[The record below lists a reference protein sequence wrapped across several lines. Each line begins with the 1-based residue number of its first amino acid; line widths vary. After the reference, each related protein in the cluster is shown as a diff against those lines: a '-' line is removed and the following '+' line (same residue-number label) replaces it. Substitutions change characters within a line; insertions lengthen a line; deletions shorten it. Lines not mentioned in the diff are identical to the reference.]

1 MIVRRALRDD
11 WWKVLAYLAIL
22 VINVVV
28 VLRAYPTFEAN
39 LSQLMNL
46 MPDFLSFVA
55 TALLDA
61 GEQRLQVFM
70 GINHFF
76 KGANM
81 IGPAAAIILALGTVV
96 REVEIGTI
104 GLLLSR
110 PISRTR
116 ILVSFAA
123 VHLLELLLPLTLVTV
138 SLPFLADCLIDREV
152 ALLPFLWANLHASAF
167 IGMVYALSLLTAV
180 LLHEQIKVAA
190 VIGGVCIISFMLY
203 FIDAARPFTLYRLSS
218 IDVYVDLVKG
228 GALPL
233 AELALCLGIGGACLA
248 GAILIFRRKDY

>member
-22 VINVVV
+22 AFNVIV

-55 TALLDA
+55 AALLDA

-116 ILVSFAA
+116 ILLSFAA
-123 VHLLELLLPLTLVTV
+123 VHLLELILPLTLVTV
-138 SLPFLADCLIDREV
+138 SLPLLADCLIDRQVE
-152 ALLPFLWANLHASAF
+152 LLPFLWANLHASAF
-167 IGMVYALSLLTAV
+167 IGMVYALSLLIAV
-180 LLHEQIKVAA
+180 LLNEQIKVAA
-190 VIGGVCIISFMLY
+190 VAGGVCIISFMLY
-203 FIDAARPFTLYRLSS
+203 FIDATRPFTLYRLSS
-218 IDVYVDLVKG
+218 LDVYVDIVKG
-228 GALPL
+228 GPLPL
-233 AELALCLGIGGACLA
+233 VEFSVCLGAGAACLA
-248 GAILIFRRKDY
+248 GAILVFREKDY